1 MKPNASPYVGFHKD
15 VRGVRSL
22 WERFNAG
29 LLDVEERRTPYHQ
42 LLLTEWERCSALG
55 VDVAMTKG
63 RRLSDE
69 EFRLRREAEQLLLE
83 TSVPIVQDVGHF
95 LVDVPGIMILTERT
109 GTVLHITGDSAV
121 RERAASRSGIVVGSE
136 WNELTAGTNGMG
148 TALAK
153 GQPVHV
159 FATEHFCEGWH
170 SWSCAAA
177 PIFDADGRTVLG
189 IIDFTTVE
197 TDFRDQ
203 ALGLT
208 VSVANSIQARMALHR
223 ELERR
228 RLLTA
233 FSDAARHYPHDDM
246 LALDHAGRPV
256 MYTPS
261 ERCRQIAERWNSA
274 GLEAA
279 VTVSTTIDV
288 VAPNT
293 GARIGSVVLLA
304 KPSGYQR
311 VFRAEDKPP
320 PTSLTSEPVGRFG
333 EFASRDPD
341 TRRMFDDLTRIAAAD
356 VNLLIHGETGTGK
369 ELLARHVHACSAR
382 RNEPYLPVNCGAI
395 SEHLMESTFFG
406 YVKGAFSGADPRG
419 RAGYFESAGGGT
431 LFLDEVGELPP
442 AMQAALLRVLED
454 GSFQRV
460 GSCETRRATCRI
472 IAATHRNLEQLIA
485 QGRFRQDLYFRLK
498 VVQRTIRP
506 LRERPCDI
514 GLLAEQFAESM
525 RRKHGLDEVKIT
537 PEAHAALM
545 RYHWPGNA
553 REVRNVVEAAV
564 LCSDG
569 SIGVD
574 CLPPEVLRGPE
585 PDEAATGEAAP
596 AESLA
601 SIRDYERQIIIGM
614 LRKYRKVNQVAHA
627 LGIARSTLYRKFA
640 ELNIHQSEFTGA
652 AAEPGGGESASAPG
666 GPPVLQ

>member
-1 MKPNASPYVGFHKD
+1 MKPDPSPYVGFHKD
-15 VRGVRSL
+15 LRSVHSL

-29 LLDVEERRTPYHQ
+29 LIDLEERRNPYHQ
-42 LLLTEWERCSALG
+42 LLLGEWQRCTALG

-63 RRLSDE
+63 RRLSED
-69 EFRLRREAEQLLLE
+69 EFRHRREAEQLLLE

-109 GTVLHITGDSAV
+109 GTVLHISGDAKV
-121 RERAASRSGIVVGSE
+121 RERAATHSGIVVGSE
-136 WNELTAGTNGMG
+136 WTELAAGTNGMG

-159 FATEHFCEGWH
+159 FATEHFCEHWH

-177 PIFDADGRTVLG
+177 PIFDTDGQTLLG
-189 IIDFTTVE
+189 IIDFTTIE

-256 MYTPS
+256 MHSPS
-261 ERCRQIAERWNSA
+261 ERCRQIAERWGS
-274 GLEAA
+274 LSRDEPVA
-279 VTVSTTIDV
+279 VQTTIDV
-288 VAPNT
+288 KAPGT
-293 GARIGSVVLLA
+293 GARIGSIVLLA
-304 KPSGYQR
+304 RPSGYQK
-311 VFRAEDKPP
+311 VFRREDRPP
-320 PTSLTSEPVGRFG
+320 LPAAVEPVGRFG
-333 EFASRDPD
+333 EFASRDPE
-341 TRRMFDDLTRIAAAD
+341 TRRMLDDLRRIAAAD
-356 VNLLIHGETGTGK
+356 VTLLIIGETGTGK

-382 RNEPYLPVNCGAI
+382 RNEPYLAVNCGAI

-419 RAGYFESAGGGT
+419 RAGYFESAQGGT

-460 GSCETRRATCRI
+460 GSCETRRTSCRI

-498 VVQRTIRP
+498 VVQRTIKP
-506 LRERPCDI
+506 LRERPDDI
-514 GLLAEQFAESM
+514 ALLADQFAEAM
-525 RRKHGLDEVKIT
+525 RRKHGLDAVRIT
-537 PEAHAALM
+537 AEAQAALA

-553 REVRNVVEAAV
+553 REVRNAIEAAV
-564 LCSDG
+564 LCADG
-569 SIGVD
+569 TVDVD
-574 CLPPEVLRGPE
+574 CLPPEVLQAAPDAE
-585 PDEAATGEAAP
+585 PGGRAEPAAP

-601 SIRDYERQIIIGM
+601 AVRDYERQIIVGM
-614 LRKYRKVNQVAHA
+614 LRKYRRVNQVAQA
-627 LGIARSTLYRKFA
+627 LGMARSTLYRKFA
-640 ELNIHQSEFTGA
+640 ELNINQSEFTGTTA
-652 AAEPGGGESASAPG
+652 DAD
-666 GPPVLQ
+666 